1 MGIAEAS
8 LPPSLGWWGGSPIM
22 TSNFMRKTSPGVAKV
37 NEPTGVP
44 PQRLVA
50 VVVVH
55 VHLHLPNVLVRELAK
70 LQVEEHETA
79 QEPVVEHEVH
89 LEVVLL
95 VGEALLPAHEGV
107 SAPNSRR
114 NSCRWSMMRVSR
126 SLSE

>member
-8 LPPSLGWWGGSPIM
+8 LPPSLGWWDGLPMM
-22 TSNFMRKTSPGVAKV
+22 TLNFMRKISPGVAKMY
-37 NEPTGVP
+37 EPISIP
-44 PQRLVA
+44 PQRLVT

-70 LQVEEHETA
+70 LQIEEHKTA

-107 SAPNSRR
+107 SAPQLEEELLQVVDDARLQ
-114 NSCRWSMMRVSR
+114 VA
-126 SLSE
+126 L